1 MGNTN
6 KDTPI
11 DLLADINK
19 ILEDADK
26 ITGELSPIQ
35 IIDGIITYG
44 NGTEETVL
52 VVTNSTL

>member
-1 MGNTN
+1 MGNTDN
-6 KDTPI
+6 DTPI
-11 DLLADINK
+11 DLLADINE
-19 ILEDADK
+19 ILEDADE